1 MNPCDLTNKKNIRL
15 FRIAAI
21 ISYGIGYI
29 YAANFWD
36 DPNWV
41 SGFLFF
47 SILFIICTE
56 CFAYFSGRTF
66 SALKSA
72 GHTVWEG
79 IFFAVCALAQAAALY
94 IYGLHKDMEPAQF
107 FMWHVTMVCY
117 VIART
122 GMLINGR
129 TGHLFWLDMV
139 QGFFALPFGNIHLR
153 IVSLFSSAK
162 RNTGAK
168 IAASPY
174 LPNMTNAPVSE
185 RSIMA
190 NDPVLGVPNIP
201 NAPAP
206 ATPGTPLPAA
216 PCTPGT
222 PLPTAKGTSAPAAPA
237 SPAPQKQ
244 PGRYS
249 QTEKWLIAVGVLF
262 GLILTAVIW
271 NLLAGVSSAFSDLDF
286 GIFKL
291 LRSFAEMVESFYE
304 TYLANFFDDFIPKLI
319 FSIPVGAWL
328 FGLVGG
334 SLKRSRPVFTE
345 EEFQNATRS
354 WHAFPIVTLYIVSGM
369 LCAVYTLFFA
379 VSLRELIGL
388 VNITAPQ
395 ASRLAVNGFWQLVRI
410 VIINIGTL
418 GVYSLFLKDS
428 ERNAAGTATGWSGV
442 PRILLT
448 VQFAFTTAFAMLAG
462 WKLFGIYIGLFG
474 PTPRRMLSGWFLLV
488 LLLACIMILVQ
499 LYRKIAAARIVI
511 LTAAATFTI
520 LCCLPVGQICG

>member
-1 MNPCDLTNKKNIRL
+1 MNPCDLTNEKNIRL

-29 YAANFWD
+29 YAKNFWD

-47 SILFIICTE
+47 TILFIICTE

-94 IYGLHKDMEPAQF
+94 IYGLHQDMEPAQF

-122 GMLINGR
+122 GMLVNGR

-139 QGFFALPFGNIHLR
+139 QGFCVLPFGNIHLR
-153 IVSLFSSAK
+153 IVSLFGTAK
-162 RNTGAK
+162 KNIKPNATNNPTPAFPNTANVPVPAAK
-168 IAASPY
+168 
-174 LPNMTNAPVSE
+174 APV
-185 RSIMA
+185 
-190 NDPVLGVPNIP
+190 
-201 NAPAP
+201 
-206 ATPGTPLPAA
+206 
-216 PCTPGT
+216 
-222 PLPTAKGTSAPAAPA
+222 
-237 SPAPQKQ
+237 PQKR

-262 GLILTAVIW
+262 GIILTAVIW
-271 NLLAGVSSAFSDLDF
+271 NLLAGVSSAFSNLDF
-286 GIFKL
+286 GIFKM
-291 LRSFAEMVESFYE
+291 LRSFAEIIESFYE
-304 TYLANFFDDFIPKLI
+304 NYLANFFDDFIPKLI

-345 EEFQNATRS
+345 EEFRKATRS
-354 WHAFPIVTLYIVSGM
+354 WQAFPIVTLYIVSGM

-388 VNITAPQ
+388 VNVTAPQ

-410 VIINIGTL
+410 VMINSATL
-418 GVYSLFLKDS
+418 GEYSLFLQES
-428 ERNAAGTATGWSGV
+428 ERTAAGTAAGWSGA

-448 VQFAFTTAFAMLAG
+448 IQFAFTTAFAVLAG

-488 LLLACIMILVQ
+488 LLLACTMIILR
-499 LYRKIAAARIVI
+499 LYRKTAAARIVI
-511 LTAAATFTI
+511 LAAAATFTI
-520 LCCLPVGQICG
+520 LCCLPVTQICS